1 MKLLLTHR
9 VYPGQFRNL
18 IEFMS
23 RDSRHQLAFL
33 AYSPHEHPTPGV
45 ELLKYEPARAAQAEG
60 NTCVNYAENAVLFG
74 QAAWRA
80 AIYLKQ
86 QGFEPDVI
94 LSHSGW
100 GQSLYLQDVFKQA
113 TILGY
118 FEWFYRAHGSSH
130 GFHPKM
136 PVTTEAAMQIRTKNV
151 PILMDLAN
159 SRAGVTPTRW
169 QQHQF
174 PPEYRSKIAVIH
186 DGVDTEYFSPVP
198 GGLYLP
204 RLGLDLRGKMTLVTY
219 VATGMEPMR
228 GFPEFMQAVSLLQ
241 RQCSD
246 CHVVVVGTDRTEYS
260 NPLASG
266 KTYRQLML
274 ELYPFDLSR
283 LHFTGPLPRDEYRQ
297 VIRASMVHVY
307 LTFPFILSWSMLEA
321 MACGCLVVGS
331 ATPPVQEVIQD
342 GGNGLLVEFFDVK
355 KLCDIIATVLDAP
368 EAFTHLRKNARE
380 TIVQKYEAQ
389 AMLQR
394 QYELIHQGRVK
405 L

>member
-18 IEFMS
+18 IRFLS
-23 RDSRHQLAFL
+23 QDSRHQLAYL
-33 AYSPHEHPTPGV
+33 AYNLHEEPVASVKVMNFQPSRAVHPDT
-45 ELLKYEPARAAQAEG
+45 LY
-60 NTCVNYAENAVLFG
+60 CMNYAENAVLFA
-74 QAAWRA
+74 QAAWRSA
-80 AIYLKQ
+80 NALKQ

-94 LSHSGW
+94 LSHCGW

-118 FEWFYRAHGSSH
+118 FEWFYRAQGSSH

-136 PVTTEAAMQIRTKNV
+136 PVTTDAAMQIRTKNV
-151 PILMDLAN
+151 PILLDLA
-159 SRAGVTPTRW
+159 SCRAGVSPTEW
-169 QQHQF
+169 QQRQF
-174 PPEYRSKIAVIH
+174 PAEFRGKIAVIH
-186 DGVDTEYFSPVP
+186 DGVDTEYFAPEP
-198 GGLYLP
+198 AGLYLP
-204 RLGLDLRGKMTLVTY
+204 RLGLDLRGKPKLVTY

-228 GFPEFMQAVSLLQ
+228 GFPEFMQAVSRLQ
-241 RQCSD
+241 RQCPD
-246 CHVVVVGTDRTEYS
+246 CQIVIVGADRTEYS

-274 ELYPFDLSR
+274 ELYPYDLSR
-283 LHFTGPLPRDEYRQ
+283 LHFTGPLSRDEYRQ

-331 ATPPVQEVIQD
+331 ATPPVQEVIKD
-342 GGNGLLVEFFDVK
+342 GENGLLVEFFDVR
-355 KLCDIIATVLDAP
+355 KLSDTIASVLDASSSLD
-368 EAFTHLRKNARE
+368 TLRKNARE
-380 TIVQKYEAQ
+380 TIIQKYEARS
-389 AMLQR
+389 MLRR
-394 QYELIHQGRVK
+394 QWEFVQQGRMD